1 MNETDIRSF
10 PTHIRLLDRESRLP
24 ARISSERRRISTF
37 RRFAPPPP
45 PGETAALFSP
55 REEYFM
61 QTLSRCVRLL
71 LWQEAIPFDA
81 RSRERSSHERNL
93 IGFQGKQRLGP
104 RHGNSP
110 PINLSPTSRSRR
122 AHASQIIRPLLVRQ
136 SNDSSVCKASR
147 RDREEERER
156 GESMK

>member
-24 ARISSERRRISTF
+24 ARISSERWRISTF
-37 RRFAPPPP
+37 RRSAPLLPR
-45 PGETAALFSP
+45 ETAALFSP

-71 LWQEAIPFDA
+71 LWQKAIPFDA

-93 IGFQGKQRLGP
+93 IGFQGNRDSALATAIP
-104 RHGNSP
+104 RQLIYP
-110 PINLSPTSRSRR
+110 RR
-122 AHASQIIRPLLVRQ
+122 RGQDAHASQIIRPLLVRQ

-147 RDREEERER
+147 RNREEERER